1 METTLWSLLCVPPLA
16 VMAVSDF
23 RRRTVGVVPLCI
35 FGSAVLA
42 SAVLESGGFRGPFRN
57 LGWNALTCVL
67 LWGFLLG
74 WAKLRGHRLGEMCGA
89 GDAVFVFWLAPYFQ
103 PRQFILFLTV
113 SSALT
118 LLLWGLFRRLSPN
131 RLAKLSESDRHAS
144 AESIPLVTFFGAFL
158 IVYIICHI
166 LITI

>member
-23 RRRTVGVVPLCI
+23 RRRTVGIVPLCV
-35 FGSAVLA
+35 FGCAVLA
-42 SAVLESGGFRGPFRN
+42 AAVLESGGFRAPLRN
-57 LGWNALTCVL
+57 LGWNALTCFL
-67 LWGFLLG
+67 LLGFLLG
-74 WAKLRGHRLGEMCGA
+74 WAKLRGHRLGEMGGA
-89 GDAVFVFWLAPYFQ
+89 GDAVFIFLLAPYFP
-103 PRQFILFLTV
+103 PREFVLFLTV

-131 RLAKLSESDRHAS
+131 RLAKLSEGDGHAS